1 MESVI
6 YLLAFVVSIIV
17 LFKSGLKEVAWALIL
32 MPIMIIF
39 LIIVV
44 VWQIKRMVDNSQ
56 KTYSDILREKAND
69 AKKELIQSDAD
80 AKISELEKKIVLGE
94 DLDEIKTQSE
104 KTTDSDTV
112 AGSSSTVSY
121 DNNGCFMAGQNKNAP
136 GDHIGNKSCREN
148 KLFMN
153 DKCKSKCGV
162 KTDVGMNICCN
173 ETCCHNKN
181 VITKQDD
188 KKHYFE
194 KDADLEEVYD
204 QIRDDS
210 DEKSQVKTEK
220 YFNYD
225 PSEPSEL
232 SYKNFV

>member
-17 LFKSGLKEVAWALIL
+17 LFKSGLKEIAWALIL
-32 MPIMIIF
+32 MPIMVIF

-44 VWQIKRMVDNSQ
+44 IWQIKSMVDNSQ

-104 KTTDSDTV
+104 KTTDSGTADV
-112 AGSSSTVSY
+112 SISTTS
-121 DNNGCFMAGQNKNAP
+121 NNSGCFMAGQNKNAP

-181 VITKQDD
+181 VIAKQDT
-188 KKHYFE
+188 KKQYFE
-194 KDADLEEVYD
+194 KNADLEDVYD

-210 DEKSQVKTEK
+210 DEKSQVQTEK

-225 PSEPSEL
+225 PSEPKEL